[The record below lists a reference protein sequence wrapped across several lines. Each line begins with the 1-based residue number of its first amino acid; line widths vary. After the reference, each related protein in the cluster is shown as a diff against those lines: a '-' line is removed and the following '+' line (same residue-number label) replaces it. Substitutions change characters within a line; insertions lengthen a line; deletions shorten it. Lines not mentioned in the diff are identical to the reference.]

1 MRRSGRHLAAAGV
14 LAASLALLPSPG
26 PAARAPVAIGASD
39 PFSPRLVARFAA
51 GTRSDDAAVIE
62 DAGPAGA
69 VVLAQANLRRA
80 LVLDIASGRT
90 LAVISL
96 PTGARH
102 VAVDPTLRRIYLPDE
117 HSNTLQVV
125 FYARGWNLLVMRA
138 VPVGRIPHAAAVDP
152 RTHRVYVTDENDNAV
167 SVVDGSTLRVTQTAP
182 VGRLPGGIALD
193 PRVGIVYVAVV
204 LEDRVAILDAA
215 TGRVP
220 RSVRVGREP
229 THLTAD
235 PTAGR
240 AYVTNTTGDT
250 LSAVDGARG
259 TAAPPVAVGTQ
270 PYNVVADGPRGLIVV
285 ASANSPFLRLLDART
300 LRVRR
305 VMTLDI
311 VPRALGIDPRRR
323 LLIVGGNEPRVET
336 YAY

>member
-1 MRRSGRHLAAAGV
+1 MGRSGRYLAAAVV
-14 LAASLALLPSPG
+14 LAAGLALLPFREMAAG
-26 PAARAPVAIGASD
+26 TPAAGASD

-69 VVLAQANLRRA
+69 VVLAQATLRRA
-80 LVLDIASGRT
+80 LVIDLASGRT
-90 LAVISL
+90 LAVILL

-117 HSNTLQVV
+117 HSNTLRVV
-125 FYARGWNLLVMRA
+125 SYARGWGRLSARA
-138 VPVGRIPHAAAVDP
+138 VPVGRVPHAAAVDP

-167 SVVDGSTLRVTQTAP
+167 SVVDGATLRVAQTVH

-193 PRVGIVYVAVV
+193 PRAGIVYVAVV
-204 LEDRVAILDAA
+204 LEDRVAMIDAA
-215 TGRVP
+215 TGCVP
-220 RSVRVGREP
+220 RSARVGREP

-235 PTAGR
+235 PSAGR
-240 AYVTNTTGDT
+240 AYVTNTTGGT

-259 TAAPPVAVGTQ
+259 TAALPVAVGTQ
-270 PYNVVADGPRGLIVV
+270 PYNVVADGARGLIAV

-305 VMTLDI
+305 VVTLDI
-311 VPRALGIDPRRR
+311 VPRAGHRAARWASTR
-323 LLIVGGNEPRVET
+323 G
-336 YAY
+336 AAC

>member
-1 MRRSGRHLAAAGV
+1 MRRSGRYLAAAGV
-14 LAASLALLPSPG
+14 LVASLALRPSLG
-26 PAARAPVAIGASD
+26 PAARTPAATGAPD
-39 PFSPRLVARFAA
+39 PFSLRLVARFAA

-62 DAGPAGA
+62 DAGTAGA
-69 VVLAQANLRRA
+69 VVLAQVGLRRA
-80 LVLDIASGRT
+80 LVLDMASGRV
-90 LAVISL
+90 LAVIPL

-102 VAVDPTLRRIYLPDE
+102 VAVDPILRRIYLPDE
-117 HSNTLQVV
+117 HSNTLRVV
-125 FYARGWNLLVMRA
+125 SYARGWDRLLVRA
-138 VPVGRIPHAAAVDP
+138 VPVGRVPHAAAVDS

-167 SVVDGSTLRVTQTAP
+167 SVVDGSTLRVTLTVP

-193 PRVGIVYVAVV
+193 PRAGLVYVAVV
-204 LEDRVAILDAA
+204 LEDRVAIVDAA
-215 TGRVP
+215 TGRVL
-220 RSVRVGREP
+220 RSARVGREP

-235 PTAGR
+235 PSTGR

-270 PYNVVADGPRGLIVV
+270 PYNVVADGARGLIAV

-305 VMTLDI
+305 VVTLDI